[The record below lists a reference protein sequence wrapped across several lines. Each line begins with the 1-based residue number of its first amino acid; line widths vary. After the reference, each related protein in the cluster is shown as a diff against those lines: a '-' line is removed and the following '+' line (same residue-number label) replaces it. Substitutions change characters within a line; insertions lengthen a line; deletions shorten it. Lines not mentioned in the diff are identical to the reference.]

1 MTPSMGSVLY
11 FSGQQLHGGAPVL
24 RGVRYILAGFC
35 EYESHPS
42 RLVGSA
48 DVENKLAALTSF
60 EDLEH
65 EIFLAEYNSTHD
77 GAAADAGFRTGDL
90 IVGIECLR
98 TGTIPSNVVNNSF
111 GFINVFFNLFCVCAW
126 RTPLCPS
133 THPSSSRLVY
143 CIVYLLTQQLKY
155 S

>member
-24 RGVRYILAGFC
+24 SGVRYILAGFC

-42 RLVGSA
+42 RLVGST

-90 IVGIECLR
+90 IVGIEVCEQV
-98 TGTIPSNVVNNSF
+98 PSLQDVKQHVSRRMVNITSGLQKEKWISYATSCERLEPGSDTVIVVQR
-111 GFINVFFNLFCVCAW
+111 GD
-126 RTPLCPS
+126 
-133 THPSSSRLVY
+133 
-143 CIVYLLTQQLKY
+143 
-155 S
+155 